1 MMWMISAGLVLLWAV
16 LTFVLHKGG
25 YVHIIVIGAISI
37 FVVTLIGYRKAQ
49 YHKRHAGDR

>member
-25 YVHIIVIGAISI
+25 YVHIIVIAAISI

-49 YHKRHAGDR
+49 YHKRHGQ